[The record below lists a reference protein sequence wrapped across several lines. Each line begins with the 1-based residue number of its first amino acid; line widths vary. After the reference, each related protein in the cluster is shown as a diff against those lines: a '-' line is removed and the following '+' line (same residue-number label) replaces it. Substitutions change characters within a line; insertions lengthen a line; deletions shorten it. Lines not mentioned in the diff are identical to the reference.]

1 MDLNQIFIKYYP
13 EWTAFE
19 AVVFFSVLIGVTAIL
34 LIQVL
39 RKHIRWV
46 QAVSVLLLVTYL
58 MLVFGSTVFM
68 RQPGTR
74 QAEYEWF
81 WSWKVVYHAF
91 EEGYTHSLFWEILL
105 NIALFVPIGALLPL
119 ASGRKRGIWRAL
131 VTGILISTSIEG
143 LQLWLCWGLF
153 EFDDIF
159 DNTLGCVLGQA
170 MIGNPVTYLLM
181 KISAP
186 PKCKN

>member
-1 MDLNQIFIKYYP
+1 M
-13 EWTAFE
+13 
-19 AVVFFSVLIGVTAIL
+19 
-34 LIQVL
+34 
-39 RKHIRWV
+39 
-46 QAVSVLLLVTYL
+46 
-58 MLVFGSTVFM
+58 
-68 RQPGTR
+68 
-74 QAEYEWF
+74 
-81 WSWKVVYHAF
+81 VYHAF

-119 ASGRKRGIWRAL
+119 ASGRKRGIWLAL

-143 LQLWLCWGLF
+143 LQLWLCRGLF

-170 MIGNPVTYLLM
+170 VIGNPVTYLLM
-181 KISAP
+181 KISVP

>member
-1 MDLNQIFIKYYP
+1 MCYTTQGKGKHMDLNQIFIKYYP

-119 ASGRKRGIWRAL
+119 ASGRKRGIWLAL

-143 LQLWLCWGLF
+143 LQLWLCRGLF

-159 DNTLGCVLGQA
+159 DNTLGCVLGLSL
-170 MIGNPVTYLLM
+170 IH
-181 KISAP
+181 I
-186 PKCKN
+186 

>member
-1 MDLNQIFIKYYP
+1 MGAGGFCVIACDISDACI
-13 EWTAFE
+13 
-19 AVVFFSVLIGVTAIL
+19 
-34 LIQVL
+34 
-39 RKHIRWV
+39 
-46 QAVSVLLLVTYL
+46 
-58 MLVFGSTVFM
+58 
-68 RQPGTR
+68 
-74 QAEYEWF
+74 WF
-81 WSWKVVYHAF
+81 DCVYAAARDKAGGVYHAF

-119 ASGRKRGIWRAL
+119 ASGRKRGIWLAL

-143 LQLWLCWGLF
+143 LQLWLCRGLF

-170 MIGNPVTYLLM
+170 VIGNPVTYLLM